1 MPTEGKLAAV
11 PRAGI
16 FAQRNVPTCGLAE
29 PVDTV
34 RKRVQEEGWEE
45 CIVIDNA
52 RVVLG
57 RLQPQ
62 RLDSGSGAVVETV
75 MEAAPSTIRPNTPLK
90 TALRR
95 MQRGKTDSLLV
106 TTSDGKLIGVLD
118 RRSVEQGVDATADE
132 TKA

>member
-11 PRAGI
+11 PRAG
-16 FAQRNVPTCGLAE
+16 ALARRDVPTCGLAE
-29 PVDTV
+29 PVDAV
-34 RKRVQEEGWEE
+34 RKRAQEESWEE
-45 CIVIDNA
+45 CVVIDNA

-118 RRSVEQGVDATADE
+118 RRSVEQAVDATADE
-132 TKA
+132 TKT